1 KEKRWSGFRDAGVQ
15 SLKSESVIV
24 LRSGDKGGPTVA
36 DAVLFE
42 EVPDAAAKTASPNVR
57 APASHRANEE
67 LFDTTEAKFVRFTI
81 SATNSGEPCIDE
93 IEVFAGG
100 KNIALTSAGTTA
112 TASGVFG
119 GGQNEKHQLAHI
131 NDGLYGNS
139 H

>member
-1 KEKRWSGFRDAGVQ
+1 
-15 SLKSESVIV
+15 
-24 LRSGDKGGPTVA
+24 
-36 DAVLFE
+36 
-42 EVPDAAAKTASPNVR
+42 
-57 APASHRANEE
+57 
-67 LFDTTEAKFVRFTI
+67 
-81 SATNSGEPCIDE
+81 TNSGEPCIDE

-139 H
+139 HSWISNEKGAGWVQLEFFKPQRINRIVWSRDRGDAKKGTVYEDRLPLAYRIEVSND